1 MESSHC
7 MGGAIAFLALFQ
19 QIYTIEVGV
28 ILSQSCTKSVTKYLS
43 QNTQPRNN
51 KQESDSFSLVIQ
63 RKLYLGVT
71 DSTIRK
77 RDGNH

>member
-1 MESSHC
+1 MENSHC
-7 MGGAIAFLALFQ
+7 MGRAITFLALFQ

-51 KQESDSFSLVIQ
+51 KQESDSFSLVIPIFINYV
-63 RKLYLGVT
+63 K
-71 DSTIRK
+71 TITFLNSK
-77 RDGNH
+77 